1 MTDSEQVTNETLVK
15 LCKDG
20 FNNSVNI
27 MVDDI
32 MKEYME
38 RLKAG
43 SQQFRYFKLWHEIK
57 GVFMAP
63 VYTQGDKMKENTN
76 TILQSDSDIKKFELA
91 VLTKLVDL
99 YGVYVYSSD
108 IDYVDNK
115 TGWYHMKFDIVLA
128 LEPKKE

>member
-1 MTDSEQVTNETLVK
+1 
-15 LCKDG
+15 
-20 FNNSVNI
+20 
-27 MVDDI
+27 
-32 MKEYME
+32 
-38 RLKAG
+38 
-43 SQQFRYFKLWHEIK
+43 
-57 GVFMAP
+57 MAP